1 MTHTFSYSINETFVE
16 KLARLQKEYEEQMLA
31 EIITKYDFIVGSIEC
46 KRKLMEVLPEGA
58 NIICSPYIVDST
70 KIYAI
75 KKFDITDLLT
85 ESYRVENEDVHDN
98 TEIVDTTNT
107 VDESQDYQP
116 TCPRGYKDCVYDP
129 AYIKYNYPEWYAKLY
144 DSLSVEEAS
153 NQSCRLKVEED
164 PDEEYGCYDDE
175 DK

>member
-1 MTHTFSYSINETFVE
+1 MTKTIYKTDTREVIAIITDKANDVVMNGYSIQYNKGNV
-16 KLARLQKEYEEQMLA
+16 K
-31 EIITKYDFIVGSIEC
+31 GSKVHE
-46 KRKLMEVLPEGA
+46 LGA
-58 NIICSPYIVDST
+58 D
-70 KIYAI
+70 A
-75 KKFDITDLLT
+75 
-85 ESYRVENEDVHDN
+85 HDN
-98 TEIVDTTNT
+98 TEVIDTTNT